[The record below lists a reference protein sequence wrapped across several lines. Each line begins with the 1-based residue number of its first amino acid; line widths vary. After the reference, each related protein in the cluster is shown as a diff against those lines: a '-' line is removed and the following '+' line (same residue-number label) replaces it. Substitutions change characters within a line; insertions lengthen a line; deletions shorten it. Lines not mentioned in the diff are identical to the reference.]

1 MKCIGEFSGRLL
13 SNISVMAGSWTRKA
27 PSYVVLGSSIAAL
40 VCFAIGVSS
49 KWSAGDIK
57 LPSAMGGV
65 AGMAGESEWDLVE
78 FTLGDGAGT
87 FKWESVFKFYDEG
100 TFACDALFTSEGGIV
115 GSTASTQ
122 VSTSIDSCTSSRSD
136 FDRVDTV
143 MRLSYLALAIAAFGA
158 LTGLSVIALAAQDNG
173 ADLWLPGLYTAV
185 STVLSFCLAL
195 SAVAMYSTTL
205 TAATET
211 DQADWL
217 VLAHIA
223 AASGNGVT
231 TLEGSEFTNGTLEQ
245 STKGGFVAAVI
256 AVVFMA
262 FASIASVYDLF
273 VIRKEAQEAEE
284 QKEAEAAAEEQKK
297 AELLAKNRAA
307 AEAQEKRVAELQ
319 GETAAGAAAE
329 NKMDQ

>member
-1 MKCIGEFSGRLL
+1 
-13 SNISVMAGSWTRKA
+13 
-27 PSYVVLGSSIAAL
+27 
-40 VCFAIGVSS
+40 
-49 KWSAGDIK
+49 
-57 LPSAMGGV
+57 
-65 AGMAGESEWDLVE
+65 
-78 FTLGDGAGT
+78 
-87 FKWESVFKFYDEG
+87 
-100 TFACDALFTSEGGIV
+100 
-115 GSTASTQ
+115 
-122 VSTSIDSCTSSRSD
+122 
-136 FDRVDTV
+136 

-217 VLAHIA
+217 VLAYIA

-329 NKMDQ
+329 NKKDQ